1 MRSDH
6 LCNHPATVNVANQD
20 HRNIGGL
27 CKTHIGDIPGAQV
40 DFGRASRTF
49 YYDKIGSFG
58 QAVKGVEH
66 ARH

>member
-20 HRNIGGL
+20 YRHIGGL